1 MPSQDY
7 RKIKIVENKS
17 QKEFSY
23 DEIVE
28 MMKVCKT
35 QSRLADMLKV
45 HTNTIT
51 NLVKS
56 DPLFCEAVKAGK
68 RAYAKPFVDRLE
80 EIAMNGD
87 IAASNTLGAIRY
99 VLNNV
104 EPEEWA
110 EKQKQEIEVKDNA
123 LHDYLNRDV

>member
-1 MPSQDY
+1 MAKH
-7 RKIKIVENKS
+7 KIKIVYDKTE
-17 QKEFSY
+17 KEY
-23 DEIVE
+23 TYQEIVN

-35 QSRLADMLKV
+35 QNRLADMMGIDPD
-45 HTNTIT
+45 TIT
-51 NLVKS
+51 NTKKISKEFS
-56 DPLFCEAVKAGK
+56 DAIAEGK
-68 RAYAKPFVDRLE
+68 RAYAKPVIDRLE